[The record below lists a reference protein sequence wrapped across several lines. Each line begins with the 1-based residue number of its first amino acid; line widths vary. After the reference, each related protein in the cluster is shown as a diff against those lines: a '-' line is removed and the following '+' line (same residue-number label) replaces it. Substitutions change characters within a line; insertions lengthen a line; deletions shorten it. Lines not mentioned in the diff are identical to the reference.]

1 PRSTIDDEYANAN
14 ERDPKILITTSKD
27 PSGPLK
33 QFVKELTLVFPNSD
47 KMNRGGQVMSE
58 IVASCRSHDFT
69 DVIFV
74 NEVRGIPNG
83 MIISHLPFGP
93 TAYFHLHD
101 VVTRHD
107 NKDKELKTVSQAYPH
122 LILNNFSTKTLRNTI
137 YVFYILQS
145 GGPKSVELKE
155 VGPRFLL
162 RLYKIKL
169 GTIDQAEAQD
179 EWVLRNFINTSKK
192 QKVMGE

>member
-1 PRSTIDDEYANAN
+1 
-14 ERDPKILITTSKD
+14 
-27 PSGPLK
+27 
-33 QFVKELTLVFPNSD
+33 
-47 KMNRGGQVMSE
+47 MNRGGQVMSE

-122 LILNNFSTKTLRNTI
+122 LILNNFSTKIGERTANILRHLFPVPKPDTKRIITFANDAD
-137 YVFYILQS
+137 YISFSIPYGNLT
-145 GGPKSVELKE
+145 PESVHGNQNNSNPNDSTYDTPVE
-155 VGPRFLL
+155 
-162 RLYKIKL
+162 Y
-169 GTIDQAEAQD
+169 
-179 EWVLRNFINTSKK
+179 
-192 QKVMGE
+192 